1 MPFLNTLIHE
11 LSLTKNLILVAVT
24 RRKKQMDLLTK
35 TRRINV
41 LLQKAA
47 GKPVNF
53 KEMSETL
60 SETIEANV
68 YIVSRRGKLLG
79 FSIYQQIE
87 NERMKKMFED
97 RQFPEEY
104 TKGLFNIQETSS
116 NLDIESQYTA
126 FPIENIDLF
135 KEGLTTIVPII
146 GGGERLGTLILARLQ
161 EKFHD
166 DDLIL
171 AEYGATVVGME
182 ILREKSEEIEEEA
195 RSKAVVQMAI
205 SSLSYSELE
214 AIEHIFE
221 ELNGHEGLL
230 VASKIAD
237 RVGITRSVIVNA
249 LRKLE
254 SAGVIESR
262 SLGMKG
268 TYIKV
273 LNDKFLLELDK
284 LRSN

>member
-1 MPFLNTLIHE
+1 M
-11 LSLTKNLILVAVT
+11 NLL
-24 RRKKQMDLLTK
+24 QK
-35 TRRINV
+35 TRTINAM
-41 LLQKAA
+41 LQKAA

-53 KEMSETL
+53 KEMAETL
-60 SETIEANV
+60 CEVIEANIFV
-68 YIVSRRGKLLG
+68 VSRRGKLLG
-79 FSIYQQIE
+79 FAIKQSIE
-87 NERMKKMFED
+87 NERMKKMLED

-104 TKGLFNIQETSS
+104 TKSLFNVTETSP
-116 NLDIESQYTA
+116 NLDINSEYTA
-126 FPIENIDLF
+126 FPVENRDLF
-135 KEGLTTIVPII
+135 KTGLTTIVPIN
-146 GGGERLGTLILARLQ
+146 GGGERLGTLILSRLDA
-161 EKFHD
+161 EFND

-182 ILREKSEEIEEEA
+182 ILREKAEEIEEEA

-221 ELNGHEGLL
+221 ELNGTEGLL

-273 LNDKFLLELDK
+273 LNDKFLVELEK
-284 LRSN
+284 LKSH

>member
-1 MPFLNTLIHE
+1 ME
-11 LSLTKNLILVAVT
+11 LLART
-24 RRKKQMDLLTK
+24 RK
-35 TRRINV
+35 INSM
-41 LLQKAA
+41 LQNAG

-60 SETIEANV
+60 RDVIEANV
-68 YIVSRRGKLLG
+68 FIVSRRGKLLG
-79 FSIYQQIE
+79 FSITQQIE
-87 NERMKKMFED
+87 NDRMKKMLED

-104 TKGLFNIQETSS
+104 TNNLFNITDTTANIDVNSE
-116 NLDIESQYTA
+116 YTA
-126 FPIENIDLF
+126 FPVENKELF
-135 KEGLTTIVPII
+135 KTGLTTIVPIV
-146 GGGERLGTLILARLQ
+146 GAGERLGTLILSRLNEQ
-161 EKFHD
+161 FSD

-221 ELNGHEGLL
+221 ELNGKEGLL

-268 TYIKV
+268 TFIKV
-273 LNDKFLLELDK
+273 LNDKFLEELEK
-284 LRSN
+284 VKS

>member
-1 MPFLNTLIHE
+1 MP
-11 LSLTKNLILVAVT
+11 
-24 RRKKQMDLLTK
+24 
-35 TRRINV
+35 
-41 LLQKAA
+41 LLQRTRKINAMLQNAA

-60 SETIEANV
+60 RDVIGAN
-68 YIVSRRGKLLG
+68 IFLLSRRGKLLG
-79 FSIYQQIE
+79 YAINQQIE
-87 NERMKKMFED
+87 NERMKKMIED
-97 RQFPEEY
+97 RHFPEEY
-104 TKGLFNIQETSS
+104 TQSLFNIQETSS
-116 NLDIESQYTA
+116 NLDIESAYTA
-126 FPIENIDLF
+126 FPIENKDLF
-135 KEGLTTIVPII
+135 KSGLTTIVPII
-146 GGGERLGTLILARLQ
+146 GGGERLGTLILSRLDQ
-161 EKFHD
+161 SFED

-182 ILREKSEEIEEEA
+182 ILREKAEEIEEEA

-205 SSLSYSELE
+205 SSLSYSEFE

-221 ELNGHEGLL
+221 ELNGNEGLL

-273 LNDKFLLELDK
+273 LNDKFLLELEK
-284 LRSN
+284 LKSH

>member
-1 MPFLNTLIHE
+1 MN
-11 LSLTKNLILVAVT
+11 
-24 RRKKQMDLLTK
+24 LLTK
-35 TRRINV
+35 TRKINSM
-41 LLQKAA
+41 LQASA

-53 KEMSETL
+53 KEMANTL
-60 SETIEANV
+60 GDIIESNV
-68 YIVSRRGKLLG
+68 FIVSRKGKLLG
-79 FSIYQQIE
+79 LSIHQTID
-87 NERMKKMFED
+87 NDRMKKMIEE
-97 RQFPEEY
+97 RQFPEVY
-104 TKGLFNIQETSS
+104 TNSLFNINETSQNIDVNS
-116 NLDIESQYTA
+116 EYTA
-126 FPIENIDLF
+126 FPVENRDLF
-135 KEGLTTIVPII
+135 KNGLTTIVPII
-146 GGGERLGTLILARLQ
+146 GGGERLGTLILARINAP
-161 EKFHD
+161 FAD

-182 ILREKSEEIEEEA
+182 ILREKAEVIEEEA
-195 RSKAVVQMAI
+195 RSKAIVQMAI
-205 SSLSYSELE
+205 NSLSYSELE

-221 ELNGHEGLL
+221 ELDGTEGLL

-273 LNDKFLLELDK
+273 LNSKFLNALAEIK
-284 LRSN
+284 MK

>member
-1 MPFLNTLIHE
+1 ME
-11 LSLTKNLILVAVT
+11 LLSRT
-24 RRKKQMDLLTK
+24 RK
-35 TRRINV
+35 INAM
-41 LLQKAA
+41 LQQSA

-53 KEMSETL
+53 KEMGETL
-60 SETIEANV
+60 SDVIRSNV
-68 YIVSRRGKLLG
+68 FVLSRRGKLLG
-79 FSIYQQIE
+79 YAINQQIE
-87 NERMKKMFED
+87 NERMKQMLED

-104 TKGLFNIQETSS
+104 TKSLFKITETSS
-116 NLDIESQYTA
+116 NLDINSEFTA
-126 FPIENIDLF
+126 FPVENKELF
-135 KEGLTTIVPII
+135 ETGLTTIVPII
-146 GGGERLGTLILARLQ
+146 GGGERLGTLILARLDDEFQ
-161 EKFHD
+161 D
-166 DDLIL
+166 DDFIL

-221 ELNGHEGLL
+221 ELNGNEGLL

-273 LNDKFLLELDK
+273 LNSKFLKELEK
-284 LRSN
+284 IKNS

>member
-1 MPFLNTLIHE
+1 
-11 LSLTKNLILVAVT
+11 
-24 RRKKQMDLLTK
+24 
-35 TRRINV
+35 
-41 LLQKAA
+41 
-47 GKPVNF
+47 
-53 KEMSETL
+53 
-60 SETIEANV
+60 
-68 YIVSRRGKLLG
+68 
-79 FSIYQQIE
+79 
-87 NERMKKMFED
+87 
-97 RQFPEEY
+97 
-104 TKGLFNIQETSS
+104 
-116 NLDIESQYTA
+116 
-126 FPIENIDLF
+126 
-135 KEGLTTIVPII
+135 
-146 GGGERLGTLILARLQ
+146 
-161 EKFHD
+161 
-166 DDLIL
+166 LIL

-182 ILREKSEEIEEEA
+182 ILREKAEEIEEEA

-273 LNDKFLLELDK
+273 LNDKFLVELDK
-284 LRSN
+284 LRTN

>member
-1 MPFLNTLIHE
+1 
-11 LSLTKNLILVAVT
+11 
-24 RRKKQMDLLTK
+24 MDLLTK
-35 TRRINV
+35 TRKINV
-41 LLQKAA
+41 LLQKSA

-60 SETIEANV
+60 SEVIESN
-68 YIVSRRGKLLG
+68 IFILSRRGKLLG
-79 FSIYQQIE
+79 YAINQQIE
-87 NERMKKMFED
+87 NDRMKKMLED

-104 TKGLFNIQETSS
+104 TNGLFNISETSS
-116 NLDIESQYTA
+116 NLDVESQYTA
-126 FPIENIDLF
+126 FPVENRDLF
-135 KEGLTTIVPII
+135 REGLTTIVPII

-273 LNDKFLLELDK
+273 LNDKFLVELDK

>member
-1 MPFLNTLIHE
+1 M
-11 LSLTKNLILVAVT
+11 NLLA
-24 RRKKQMDLLTK
+24 K
-35 TRRINV
+35 TRKINAM
-41 LLQKAA
+41 LQRAA

-60 SETIEANV
+60 CEVIEANIFV
-68 YIVSRRGKLLG
+68 VSRRGKLLG
-79 FSIYQQIE
+79 YSINQQIE
-87 NERMKKMFED
+87 NERMIKMLED

-104 TKGLFNIQETSS
+104 TKNLFNINETSP
-116 NLDIESQYTA
+116 NLDVESEYTA
-126 FPIENIDLF
+126 FPVENKQLF
-135 KEGLTTIVPII
+135 QSGLTTIVPII
-146 GGGERLGTLILARLQ
+146 GGGERLGTLILARL
-161 EKFHD
+161 EAKFLD

-182 ILREKSEEIEEEA
+182 ILREKAEEIEEEA

-221 ELNGHEGLL
+221 ELNGNEGLL

-273 LNDKFLLELDK
+273 LNDKFLLELEK
-284 LRSN
+284 LKTN

>member
-1 MPFLNTLIHE
+1 M
-11 LSLTKNLILVAVT
+11 A
-24 RRKKQMDLLTK
+24 
-35 TRRINV
+35 
-41 LLQKAA
+41 LLQKTRIINSMLQAAA
-47 GKPVNF
+47 GTPVNF
-53 KEMSETL
+53 KEMAETL
-60 SETIEANV
+60 RDVIDSNIFV
-68 YIVSRRGKLLG
+68 VSRRGKLLG
-79 FSIYQQIE
+79 YSINQQIE
-87 NERMKKMFED
+87 NDRMKKMLED

-104 TKGLFNIQETSS
+104 TKNLFNVPETSS
-116 NLDIESQYTA
+116 NLDINSEYTA
-126 FPIENIDLF
+126 FPVENRDLF
-135 KEGLTTIVPII
+135 QAGLTTIVPII
-146 GGGERLGTLILARLQ
+146 GGGERLGTLILSRLQ
-161 EKFHD
+161 DQFND

-182 ILREKSEEIEEEA
+182 ILREKAEEIEEEA

-221 ELNGHEGLL
+221 ELDGNEGLL

-273 LNDKFLLELDK
+273 LNNKFLIELENLK
-284 LRSN
+284 SH

>member
-1 MPFLNTLIHE
+1 MP
-11 LSLTKNLILVAVT
+11 
-24 RRKKQMDLLTK
+24 LLQK
-35 TRRINV
+35 TRTINAM
-41 LLQKAA
+41 LQKAA

-60 SETIEANV
+60 CNVIEANV
-68 YIVSRRGKLLG
+68 FVLSRRGKLLG
-79 FSIYQQIE
+79 YSINQQIE
-87 NERMKKMFED
+87 NERMIKMLED

-104 TKGLFNIQETSS
+104 TKNLFNVSETSS
-116 NLDIESQYTA
+116 NLDVDSEYTA
-126 FPIENIDLF
+126 FPVENKDLF
-135 KEGLTTIVPII
+135 KSGLTTIVPII

-161 EKFHD
+161 EPFSD

-182 ILREKSEEIEEEA
+182 ILREKAEEIEEEA

-221 ELNGHEGLL
+221 ELDGKEGLL

-273 LNDKFLLELDK
+273 LNDKFLMELSK
-284 LRSN
+284 LKSH

>member
-1 MPFLNTLIHE
+1 
-11 LSLTKNLILVAVT
+11 
-24 RRKKQMDLLTK
+24 MDLLTR
-35 TRRINV
+35 TRKINSM
-41 LLQKAA
+41 LQKTS
-47 GKPVNF
+47 GKTVNF
-53 KEMSETL
+53 KEMAETL
-60 SETIEANV
+60 TEVIEANV
-68 YIVSRRGKLLG
+68 FVVSRRGKLLG
-79 FSIYQQIE
+79 IAINQQIE
-87 NERMKKMFED
+87 NERMKRMFED
-97 RQFPEEY
+97 RQFPQEY
-104 TKGLFNIQETSS
+104 TENLFKITETSP
-116 NLDIESQYTA
+116 NLDVDSEYTA
-126 FPIENIDLF
+126 FPIENKELF
-135 KEGLTTIVPII
+135 EKGLTTIVPII
-146 GGGERLGTLILARLQ
+146 GGGDRLGTLILARLEDQ
-161 EKFHD
+161 FQD

-195 RSKAVVQMAI
+195 RSRAVVQMAI

-221 ELNGHEGLL
+221 ELDGNEGLL

-273 LNDKFLLELDK
+273 LNSKFLKELEK
-284 LRSN
+284 IKSN

>member
-1 MPFLNTLIHE
+1 ME
-11 LSLTKNLILVAVT
+11 
-24 RRKKQMDLLTK
+24 LLTR
-35 TRRINV
+35 TRTINAM
-41 LLQKAA
+41 LQRAA

-53 KEMSETL
+53 KEMAEIL
-60 SETIEANV
+60 SDVIEANV
-68 YIVSRRGKLLG
+68 YVLSRRGKVLG
-79 FSIYQQIE
+79 YAVRQQIE
-87 NERMKKMFED
+87 NDRMKTMLEE
-97 RQFPEEY
+97 RQFPEDY
-104 TKGLFNIQETSS
+104 TKSLFNISETSS
-116 NLDIESQYTA
+116 NINVNSEYSA
-126 FPIENIDLF
+126 FPVESKDLF
-135 KEGLTTIVPII
+135 AAGLTTIVPII
-146 GGGERLGTLILARLQ
+146 GGGERLGTLVLARLEQ
-161 EKFHD
+161 EFD
-166 DDLIL
+166 NDDLIL

-182 ILREKSEEIEEEA
+182 ILREKAEEIEEEA

-221 ELNGHEGLL
+221 ELNGTEGLL

-273 LNDKFLLELDK
+273 LNSKFLVELEK
-284 LRSN
+284 LKSN

>member
-1 MPFLNTLIHE
+1 M
-11 LSLTKNLILVAVT
+11 K
-24 RRKKQMDLLTK
+24 LLD
-35 TRRINV
+35 RARNINSM
-41 LLQKAA
+41 LQKTT
-47 GKPVNF
+47 GKSVNF
-53 KEMSETL
+53 NDMSQTL
-60 SETIEANV
+60 RDTIGAN
-68 YIVSRRGKLLG
+68 IFILSRRGKLLG
-79 FSIYQQIE
+79 FAIKQEIE
-87 NERMKKMFED
+87 NERMKNMLSE

-104 TKGLFNIQETSS
+104 TRNLFTIQETTP
-116 NLDIESQYTA
+116 NIDINSDFTA
-126 FPIENIDLF
+126 FPIENRELF
-135 KEGLTTIVPII
+135 KNGLTTIVPII
-146 GGGERLGTLILARLQ
+146 GGGERLGTLVLSRIT
-161 EKFHD
+161 ESFND
-166 DDLIL
+166 DDLLL

-182 ILREKSEEIEEEA
+182 ILHEKTEEIEQEA

-221 ELNGHEGLL
+221 ELEGKEGLL

-273 LNDKFLLELDK
+273 LNEKFLYELQNMR
-284 LRSN
+284 LN

>member
-1 MPFLNTLIHE
+1 M
-11 LSLTKNLILVAVT
+11 A
-24 RRKKQMDLLTK
+24 
-35 TRRINV
+35 
-41 LLQKAA
+41 LLQKTRKINAMLQNAA

-53 KEMSETL
+53 KEMAETL
-60 SETIEANV
+60 RDVIDSNIFV
-68 YIVSRRGKLLG
+68 VSRRGKLLG
-79 FSIYQQIE
+79 FSINQQIE
-87 NERMKKMFED
+87 NDRMKKMLEE
-97 RQFPEEY
+97 RQFPEDY
-104 TKGLFNIQETSS
+104 TKSLFNIPETSS
-116 NLDIESQYTA
+116 NLDINSEYTA
-126 FPIENIDLF
+126 FPVENRDLF
-135 KEGLTTIVPII
+135 QAGLTTVVPII
-146 GGGERLGTLILARLQ
+146 GGGERLGTLILSRLQ
-161 EKFHD
+161 EKFED

-182 ILREKSEEIEEEA
+182 ILREKAEEIEEEA

-221 ELNGHEGLL
+221 ELDGNEGLL

-273 LNDKFLLELDK
+273 LNNKFLMELEK
-284 LRSN
+284 LKSH

>member
-1 MPFLNTLIHE
+1 M
-11 LSLTKNLILVAVT
+11 
-24 RRKKQMDLLTK
+24 
-35 TRRINV
+35 
-41 LLQKAA
+41 
-47 GKPVNF
+47 KPVNF
-53 KEMSETL
+53 KEMAETL
-60 SETIEANV
+60 RDVIDSNIFV
-68 YIVSRRGKLLG
+68 VSRRGKLLG
-79 FSIYQQIE
+79 YSINQQIE
-87 NERMKKMFED
+87 NDRMKKMLED

-104 TKGLFNIQETSS
+104 TKNLFNVPETSS
-116 NLDIESQYTA
+116 NLDINSEYTA
-126 FPIENIDLF
+126 FPVENRDLF
-135 KEGLTTIVPII
+135 QAGLTTIVPII
-146 GGGERLGTLILARLQ
+146 GGGERLGTLILSRLQ
-161 EKFHD
+161 DQFHD

-182 ILREKSEEIEEEA
+182 ILREKAEEIEEEA

-221 ELNGHEGLL
+221 ELDGNEGLL

-273 LNDKFLLELDK
+273 LNNKFLIELENLK
-284 LRSN
+284 SH